1 MQGEERIKRQRR
13 LAGRGHGATGRV
25 GTGNLQGATPLCL
38 PAALPEGS
46 GRRFKFPV
54 RLGPSCLG
62 LHPAVDTS
70 GSQAQPE
77 FWPSSEG
84 CGPQSALPGV
94 PVSRT

>member
-1 MQGEERIKRQRR
+1 MKGEERIKRQPR
-13 LAGRGHGATGRV
+13 LAGGGCRATGRV
-25 GTGNLQGATPLCL
+25 GASDLRGATHTF
-38 PAALPEGS
+38 AS
-46 GRRFKFPV
+46 RSRRRLKLPV

-70 GSQAQPE
+70 GSQAQLE